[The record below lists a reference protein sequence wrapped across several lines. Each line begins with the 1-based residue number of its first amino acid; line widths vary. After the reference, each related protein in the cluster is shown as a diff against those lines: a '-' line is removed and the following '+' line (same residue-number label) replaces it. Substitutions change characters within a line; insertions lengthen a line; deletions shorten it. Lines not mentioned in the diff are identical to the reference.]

1 MKRKRNKSLALRM
14 LVAALVFSGVSL
26 LIAGLVLVHVYRLA
40 SERAFDERIDV
51 YVTTVIGALAGLDQQ
66 ATDEDG
72 DADASAT
79 SPNGATDTDSTPKVA
94 SDPASSDPASSA
106 RATSEASPQP
116 APSASPASL
125 ELPGEPRFRLPL
137 SGWYWTVRDAGTGEV
152 LYASASLLGD
162 ALSLPPVSAADGIW
176 RGYAGGPGGE
186 WVRASQRVIGF
197 GPGRRYLIAVA
208 GETSGLREEIKEF
221 AGQVAI
227 TLSVFGL
234 GLIVAVLLQV
244 WIGTRPLK
252 RLRASFAAVRRGDA
266 EEIDE
271 DLPSELAPLA
281 IELNALIAANKET
294 VERAR
299 GHVGNLA
306 HGLKTPLSVITNE
319 ARAGHGPLAAK
330 VAEQAAIMRTQ
341 IDHHLERAS
350 MAAQRR
356 VIGVATEVA
365 PVAERLMR
373 AMGKIHDERDLDLV
387 SDVPSGLRFRGER
400 QDLEEMLG
408 NLLDNACKWAGSTV
422 RLTVS
427 QQEGAKAER
436 PVLAFLIADDGP
448 GLTEE
453 QRELAVK
460 RGKRL
465 DETVPGSGLG
475 LSIVSEL
482 AGLYG
487 GRLVLEEAD
496 LGGLAARLE
505 LPAATADA

>member
-1 MKRKRNKSLALRM
+1 M
-14 LVAALVFSGVSL
+14 LISAGVWSIVSL
-26 LIAGLVLVHVYRLA
+26 VIAGLVLVHVYRLA

-66 ATDEDG
+66 EADED
-72 DADASAT
+72 AAV
-79 SPNGATDTDSTPKVA
+79 SPTDTPSSDTPSSDTKSFDSLSSDTRTPDA
-94 SDPASSDPASSA
+94 QGSGTSDPDGTPI
-106 RATSEASPQP
+106 
-116 APSASPASL
+116 SL

-137 SGWYWTVRDAGTGEV
+137 SGWYWTVRDAASGRV
-152 LYASASLLGD
+152 LYASSSLLGD
-162 ALSLPPVSAADGIW
+162 TLSLPAVTSADGVW
-176 RGYAGGPGGE
+176 RGYAHGPGGE
-186 WVRASQRVIGF
+186 GLRASQRVIGF
-197 GPGRRYLIAVA
+197 SPEKRYIIAVA
-208 GETSGLREEIKEF
+208 AETSGLRDEIEAF

-227 TLSVFGL
+227 TLAVFGL
-234 GLIVAVLLQV
+234 GLMGAVLLQV

-271 DLPSELAPLA
+271 DLPRELAPLA
-281 IELNALIAANKET
+281 VELNALIAANKET
-294 VERAR
+294 VQRAR

-319 ARAGHGPLAAK
+319 ARAAHGPLAEK

-365 PVAERLMR
+365 PVSERLMR
-373 AMGKIHDERDLDLV
+373 AMEKIHDERHLDLS
-387 SDVPSGLRFRGER
+387 SDIAPGLRFRGER

-408 NLLDNACKWAGSTV
+408 NLLDNACKWARSTV
-422 RLTVS
+422 ALTVCRKES
-427 QQEGAKAER
+427 AKAER
-436 PVLAFLIADDGP
+436 PLLVFVVADDGP
-448 GLTEE
+448 GLSEAERE
-453 QRELAVK
+453 QALK

-475 LSIVSEL
+475 LSIVAEL

-487 GRLVLEEAD
+487 GRLVLEGSR
-496 LGGLAARLE
+496 LGGLGARLE
-505 LPAATADA
+505 LPAATLD